1 MTERLKVLD
10 CNRKAILG
18 LPSPAFHLWMCYW
31 MNEDDEQESYMSL
44 DEIESQ
50 VDARISRRT
59 IITWTQWL
67 VAKGWL
73 VDTGKTAADKFI
85 QRGKTATR
93 GAHQIRVYRVDDPTK
108 GISQQSSKISPVQ
121 NLHQCNPCTS
131 AESAPVQIAHKVS
144 SSCSG
149 SGSDSDSSSGS
160 TSTSHS
166 DSESAAAP
174 RGGKEKVKNGDQNL
188 KTKTGTKTKQ
198 RHAADGTPW
207 PEGFDSKWDNVQRT
221 NWLKDH
227 DGSEESRKERERWER
242 QLAISSRVG
251 PIPPMTTAAAAPPPA
266 PINQSER
273 QTVYGFPED

>member
-1 MTERLKVLD
+1 MTERIQVLD

-121 NLHQCNPCTS
+121 NLHQCKLHTRFLLLVLVLVLILILL
-131 AESAPVQIAHKVS
+131 PVPLPPLIQI
-144 SSCSG
+144 
-149 SGSDSDSSSGS
+149 
-160 TSTSHS
+160 
-166 DSESAAAP
+166 
-174 RGGKEKVKNGDQNL
+174 QNL
-188 KTKTGTKTKQ
+188 RLRRVVARRRSKTEIKT
-198 RHAADGTPW
+198 
-207 PEGFDSKWDNVQRT
+207 
-221 NWLKDH
+221 
-227 DGSEESRKERERWER
+227 
-242 QLAISSRVG
+242 
-251 PIPPMTTAAAAPPPA
+251 
-266 PINQSER
+266 
-273 QTVYGFPED
+273 